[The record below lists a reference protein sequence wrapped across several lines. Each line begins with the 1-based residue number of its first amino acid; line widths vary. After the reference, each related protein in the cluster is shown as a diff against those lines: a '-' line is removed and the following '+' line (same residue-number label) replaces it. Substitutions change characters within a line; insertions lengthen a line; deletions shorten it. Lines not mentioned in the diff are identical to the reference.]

1 MLARCQAVMA
11 DCTKALCQCPAV
23 SLWLAMNINQLCVHA
38 YVCVFLSCL
47 SLSPLI
53 HWNPMCVS
61 LWMSVHITMF
71 SSFRGSRV
79 RRSEHARTPSHPQ
92 IIWDSRLHLK
102 MKYDQNHLSNWE
114 RSVSSWSH
122 IPQTMLLNFIFH
134 DVQGLVLRKSADHM
148 LFHHS

>member
-79 RRSEHARTPSHPQ
+79 RRSEHVRTPSHPQ
-92 IIWDSRLHLK
+92 IIWDSRRTCVHEDEIWIRTISPTENGVCHHDLISLK
-102 MKYDQNHLSNWE
+102 PCFSTSSSTMFRDWCWE
-114 RSVSSWSH
+114 SQQ
-122 IPQTMLLNFIFH
+122 ITC
-134 DVQGLVLRKSADHM
+134 
-148 LFHHS
+148 